1 MKERKAYVV
10 KYKDTMETSTYYLD
24 TYSFEISKNELW
36 IKFIKNV
43 NREIISI
50 IPMDSIYDIRVI
62 NYLII
67 EEDEKE
73 MLL

>member
-73 MLL
+73 MFI

>member
-36 IKFIKNV
+36 IKFIKNS

-73 MLL
+73 MFI